1 MISGVFFIL
10 KMLDKKVLLYYS
22 KQKCFLKLKF
32 YFTKFML
39 TNELIIAIAMHQT
52 TLFLLQRRI
61 LFKKIGG
68 KNSTIASKPY
78 FKLYYFR

>member
-1 MISGVFFIL
+1 MISGFFFIL

-52 TLFLLQRRI
+52 TLFFIAKKDII
-61 LFKKIGG
+61 LRK
-68 KNSTIASKPY
+68 
-78 FKLYYFR
+78 

>member
-1 MISGVFFIL
+1 MISGFFFIL

-52 TLFLLQRRI
+52 TLFFI
-61 LFKKIGG
+61 AKKDI
-68 KNSTIASKPY
+68 I
-78 FKLYYFR
+78 